1 MLKRVLKHLKTL
13 IIGVLKTAD
22 LHYLKSHKQHL
33 MLFLQNLLI
42 FFLSWRIMDWFPND
56 KFMSHDS

>member
-22 LHYLKSHKQHL
+22 LHYLKNHKQHL

-42 FFLSWRIMDWFPND
+42 FFFHGELWIGSQTT
-56 KFMSHDS
+56 SS